1 MKKRTLSLFCALL
14 LLLQCVPAVS
24 GLEGEARRAADT
36 LITLGLL
43 DEEESYEMSAPIDRV
58 SATVMLV
65 RLSGADSQDA
75 SKVTSFRDVPKWADA
90 SVAYAVHAGWVNA
103 ASDNT
108 FGPEQNLTANAWF
121 SMLLRMLGYQ
131 DSKDEFQASDA
142 AVFARRI
149 GLASRAYT
157 GIMTFGDVCES
168 ALEAL
173 RFRYP
178 DSGATVIESLVEAG
192 VCAQSAVNALGLNRP
207 ELTAR
212 QAADRYMSAVFAMTL
227 YDTSEP
233 IEESEPSAD
242 ASGFFVTPDG
252 IAVTNYHSIDGALQA
267 VVTLVTGESF
277 PVERVIWYD
286 AEMDLAVIRV
296 SRTALDGKE
305 IPSFACLE
313 IAGTTDIRAGDTV
326 YALGNPLGLGLAVSE
341 GVISATARE
350 VERYKLPC
358 VMNTADI
365 SQGSSGGAL
374 LNVFGRVIAVTSG
387 AYRLGNGMYLAA
399 PADIIETLDLTGSGE
414 TLPEV
419 DAKENA
425 ERRGK
430 LVDRDDDGADEEEIG
445 ENQEPS

>member
-43 DEEESYEMSAPIDRV
+43 EEDNYELSSPIDRV

-75 SKVTSFRDVPKWADA
+75 AKVTSFRDVPQWADA
-90 SVAYAVHAGWVNA
+90 SVAYAVRAGWVNA

-108 FGPEQNLTANAWF
+108 FGPEQNLTANSWF

-131 DSKDEFQASDA
+131 DGKDEIPVSDA

-157 GIMTFGDVCES
+157 GLMTFGDVCES

-173 RFRYP
+173 RFRYQ
-178 DSGATVIESLVEAG
+178 DGATVIESLVEAG
-192 VCAQSAVNALGLNRP
+192 VCSQSAVNALGLNRP

-212 QAADRYMSAVFAMTL
+212 QASDRCMSAVFAMTL

-233 IEESEPSAD
+233 VDETEPSAD
-242 ASGFFVTPDG
+242 ASGFFVNPNG
-252 IAVTNYHSIDGALQA
+252 LAVTNYHSIDGALQA
-267 VVTLVTGESF
+267 VATLITGESF

-286 AEMDLAVIRV
+286 VEMDLAVIRV

-414 TLPEV
+414 TLQEV
-419 DAKENA
+419 DAKENGETKDKSA
-425 ERRGK
+425 
-430 LVDRDDDGADEEEIG
+430 DQDDSGANDADEG
-445 ENQEPS
+445 ENETPV